1 MVIQSTK
8 DKQYAKRYLLGQ
20 ITNNKIM
27 KTKEAQK
34 STYEVKGEFLGF
46 IPKPGGELKYI
57 QVQVGERIIP
67 IKLAKELRETLGQK
81 LLEGDL
87 ISISLE
93 QTILG
98 NMSKLKLKTDRVEK
112 LSTKS
117 ESCVFEST
125 SISLTSSS
133 KTSKS
138 DKNKT
143 GKILL
148 CRKSSCS
155 KRGGKQLY
163 SALTET
169 LNQLGLQNRVTI
181 ELTGCQKQCKKAP
194 SLILMPGKVKHTYVN
209 PKNLTSL
216 LQNHYL

>member
-1 MVIQSTK
+1 
-8 DKQYAKRYLLGQ
+8 
-20 ITNNKIM
+20 M

-34 STYEVKGEFLGF
+34 STYEIQGEFLGF

-67 IKLAKELRETLGQK
+67 IKLAKELRKNLGQK
-81 LLEGDL
+81 LVEGDHL
-87 ISISLE
+87 SIFLE

-98 NMSKLKLKTDRVEK
+98 NSSKLKLKTERVEK
-112 LSTKS
+112 LNTKS
-117 ESCVFEST
+117 ESLVFES
-125 SISLTSSS
+125 SSAS

-138 DKNKT
+138 EKNKK

-148 CRKSSCS
+148 CHKSSCS

-163 SALTET
+163 RSLTET

-194 SLILMPGKVKHTYVN
+194 SIILMPGKVKHTYVN
-209 PKNLTSL
+209 PQDLPSL